1 MTARELEPILA
12 PTYGCIV
19 YQEQVMQIV
28 RDLPGTV
35 MGEVTRCRAMSKKKQ
50 MSWRKKRIISSMAM
64 KKLAWKAALSEES
77 RKKWQLKYL
86 MI

>member
-1 MTARELEPILA
+1 
-12 PTYGCIV
+12 
-19 YQEQVMQIV
+19 MQIV
-28 RDLPGTV
+28 RDLAGYSYGRSDQV
-35 MGEVTRCRAMSKKKQ
+35 RRAMSKKKQ